1 MPKKE
6 RTKQKK
12 VKNKR
17 STKIRKFEFRDVYC
31 YIWLGLGK
39 AAGNA
44 GLEQESKEG
53 QEVHLRQRIRT
64 GVHKPGNIRGN
75 Y

>member
-1 MPKKE
+1 M
-6 RTKQKK
+6 
-12 VKNKR
+12 
-17 STKIRKFEFRDVYC
+17 YC

-75 Y
+75 YQGKYPSGVRNCHFVFISKKCPFFT